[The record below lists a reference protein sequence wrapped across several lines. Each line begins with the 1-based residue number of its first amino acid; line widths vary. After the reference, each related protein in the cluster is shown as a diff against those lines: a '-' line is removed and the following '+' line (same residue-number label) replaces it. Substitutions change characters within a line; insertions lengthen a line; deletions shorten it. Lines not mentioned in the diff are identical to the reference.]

1 MNRFG
6 FLIHPLGMRD
16 IVRHLPNV
24 AGKRESL
31 VKKILEWTPSYH
43 ASDITGVQSAYD
55 GREIEGGFIRS
66 LYSPNRLPVWIAI
79 L

>member
-43 ASDITGVQSAYD
+43 ASDITGVSLLTMGAKLKAV
-55 GREIEGGFIRS
+55 FIRS